1 MNALGISI
9 KFKNYKCFLDYNTID
24 ITKKVNLLIGKNN
37 CGKTSILDIVQKVLS
52 KKEWHNE
59 LIDATEIGLIAR
71 IPDEVLSQEFRNDA
85 FSSSFQMYSRV
96 ALSDYQLAKRAFDDQ
111 RFEFPFLNSNLI
123 DSKYTKIYQNDKSL
137 FSLDKYQFLTK
148 AMKKSIDKYEVY
160 KISAERDIKQEK
172 RDANKDIDSNGNN
185 ITRFVEYHL
194 HENNGEYLLVKQD
207 ILKSL
212 NYIMDGESK
221 YDDIE
226 VLSSSDLLEIYLYEN
241 GKRIPLSLMGS
252 GLKTIL
258 FVLICLFF
266 SKKKGK
272 SLFLFEELENN
283 LHPMILRRLIDF
295 IYKFVVENNSIAF
308 ITSHSHVAINCLY
321 DKQEANIFHV
331 YKNGNGSIIEPVS
344 NDVEKANILS
354 DLGALA
360 SDIFQT
366 NGIIWVEGP
375 SDRIY
380 IKKWLAIKY
389 PELVENEHYSFLF
402 YGGKVLS
409 HFTAD
414 KNLEDNMINVL
425 LTNRNGLI
433 VIDHDE
439 NSEKD
444 EIRET
449 KKRVKNEFESKNMYV
464 WITKGKEIENYLKK
478 EDINKAFSE
487 QKQLE
492 QVGDYEAFKDYISP
506 IEPNFSSQKV
516 AFAQKIEFNEE
527 SLKIM
532 DLENRINEIAARIK
546 EWNGLE

>member
-1 MNALGISI
+1 MTIFGTSI
-9 KFKNYKCFLDYNTID
+9 KFKNYKCFLDYNTLD
-24 ITKKVNLLIGKNN
+24 ITKRVNLLIGKNN
-37 CGKTSILDIVQKVLS
+37 CGKTSVLDIVERVLS
-52 KKEWHNE
+52 KNEQHSELVEDSVIE
-59 LIDATEIGLIAR
+59 LITQ
-71 IPDEVLSQEFRNDA
+71 IPDEILSHEFRKDS
-85 FSSSFQMYSRV
+85 FSSYMFLGSTVSDFEIAKK
-96 ALSDYQLAKRAFDDQ
+96 ALNGIKIA
-111 RFEFPFLNSNLI
+111 FPFLNSSCI
-123 DSKYTKIYQNDKSL
+123 DKQYLTIQQSYSFLFSDEKYKFISNEIKKSL
-137 FSLDKYQFLTK
+137 
-148 AMKKSIDKYEVY
+148 AKYEVY

-172 RDANKDIDSNGNN
+172 RDSDKDIDSKGNN

-194 HENNGEYLLVKQD
+194 HESIGEYMLIKQD

-212 NYIMDGESK
+212 NDIMEGESK

-226 VLSSSDLLEIYLYEN
+226 VLSNSDTLEIYLYEN
-241 GKRIPLSLMGS
+241 DKRIPLSLMGS

-283 LHPMILRRLIDF
+283 LHPMVLRRLIEF
-295 IYKFVVENNSIAF
+295 IYSFVVENDSLAF

-321 DKQEANIFHV
+321 EKPQANIFHI
-331 YKNGNGSIIEPVS
+331 YKKGNSSTIESVS
-344 NDVEKANILS
+344 NDIEKANILS
-354 DLGALA
+354 DLGVLA

-389 PELVENEHYSFLF
+389 PNLIENEHYSFLF

-414 KNLEDNMINVL
+414 KSLEDNMINVL

-433 VIDHDE
+433 VMDHDE
-439 NSEKD
+439 ESEKD
-444 EIRET
+444 EIRPT
-449 KKRVKNEFESKNMYV
+449 KKRVEKEFESRNMYV

-478 EDINKAFSE
+478 EDIYRAFPE
-487 QKQLE
+487 YKQLE
-492 QVGDYEAFKDYISP
+492 QVGEYETFKDYIAP
-506 IEPNFSSQKV
+506 IESNFSNQKV
-516 AFAQKIEFNEE
+516 PFSHKISFDDQ

-532 DLENRINEIAARIK
+532 DLENRIDEIAIRIK
-546 EWNGLE
+546 EWNGLK